1 MPKVSPLEIVMVS
14 MNNIDDFRISFQSI
28 KGMLSCDSRIIV
40 VDSSSTT
47 EMLEESNRLISLGE
61 NILYAWEEPQGIY
74 HAMNT
79 GITLSKDN
87 SFVWFLNP
95 GDRLTC
101 PSLIMELAELIAT
114 SDSKWGY
121 GLASYDSDSSI
132 SPKLFPGILENNI
145 HTLFSGE
152 LQISHQSMLVRKEV
166 LVNLGMFNSKYR
178 IAADLDLQFKLLA
191 ECPPQILAKHMITVD
206 TTGVSHRSHLRTLTE
221 SFMVRLKRREFSVL
235 KTTSWFLINVTHR
248 IRASK
253 RLRLYRAS

>member
-1 MPKVSPLEIVMVS
+1 MVA
-14 MNNIDDFRISFQSI
+14 MNNIDDFRNSFESI
-28 KGMLSCDSRIIV
+28 RGVLSGNPRIIV
-40 VDSSSTT
+40 IDSSNTT
-47 EMLEESNRLISLGE
+47 AILAESNKLISSGE
-61 NILYAWEEPQGIY
+61 NIFYLWEEPQGIY

-79 GITLSKDN
+79 GITHSKDD
-87 SFVWFLNP
+87 SLVWFLNP
-95 GDRLTC
+95 GDQLTN
-101 PSLIMELAELIAT
+101 PFLIMELAELIDT

-191 ECPPQILAKHMITVD
+191 ECPPKILAKHMIIVD

-235 KTTSWFLINVTHR
+235 KTTCWFLINVTHR

-253 RLRLYRAS
+253 RLRLYRAN